1 MASVDRGGTRDG
13 SASGAEPTLDACR
26 ACMVGKGQVVFA
38 CQRVH
43 GAATRRMEHAWQPA
57 CLPMLSLCKC
67 AASACVACC
76 RALCCYTASGAH
88 DTGAGEAPTTCAT
101 MYTDCEL
108 LMLLAAYEAAAPTRT
123 PRTLALTSA
132 DTASCEDSSESDEI
146 FCAPDAR
153 GGRWAGTC
161 CCDRCHP
168 LSCCRSNLL
177 AVLSYAC
184 SGFEQR
190 WHEAGLGTGLGE
202 PTRCVTKPMLH
213 STCPR
218 APCT

>member
-1 MASVDRGGTRDG
+1 MPAGRSQPWTPAEHAWSAKGKWFLHASV
-13 SASGAEPTLDACR
+13 
-26 ACMVGKGQVVFA
+26 CMVPPP
-38 CQRVH
+38 
-43 GAATRRMEHAWQPA
+43 GAWSMHAWQPA

-132 DTASCEDSSESDEI
+132 DTAS
-146 FCAPDAR
+146 
-153 GGRWAGTC
+153 
-161 CCDRCHP
+161 
-168 LSCCRSNLL
+168 
-177 AVLSYAC
+177 
-184 SGFEQR
+184 
-190 WHEAGLGTGLGE
+190 
-202 PTRCVTKPMLH
+202 
-213 STCPR
+213 
-218 APCT
+218 